1 LKLLELLLGQ
11 QDRHGGVI
19 SFQDVGGEILGQVDI
34 LLRREDVGDLN
45 HIFETDHLGNCVG
58 LDPYQEEGPPN
69 PHHRGRGPYLKILF
83 LELQEVLGKDPD
95 LSQVHLEGCGPLLFL
110 GVEFKLIQVEVG
122 LFPHGQDAAVLEFDA
137 ERGIGAGFDVVAQKN
152 GHSHGHLHRAG
163 HGLPVKGRR
172 PPEPRHLADRVGGMG
187 RQGEDK
193 EQQGQGNPPAQGYSH
208 NRCPHFCFHLG
219 VLTKGF
225 SHRDTEKQRCHQHME
240 LDVLL
245 FVGSVTLCDA

>member
-122 LFPHGQDAAVLEFDA
+122 LFPHGQDAPVLEFDA
-137 ERGIGAGFDVVAQKN
+137 EHGICGGLDMVAQMN
-152 GHSHGHLHRAG
+152 GQSHG
-163 HGLPVKGRR
+163 GLDGRSSGR
-172 PPEPRHLADRVGGMG
+172 PGNVGRPLEPGDLPDHIRCMG
-187 RQGEDK
+187 RQGQDK
-193 EQQGQGNPPAQGYSH
+193 
-208 NRCPHFCFHLG
+208 
-219 VLTKGF
+219 
-225 SHRDTEKQRCHQHME
+225 
-240 LDVLL
+240 
-245 FVGSVTLCDA
+245 